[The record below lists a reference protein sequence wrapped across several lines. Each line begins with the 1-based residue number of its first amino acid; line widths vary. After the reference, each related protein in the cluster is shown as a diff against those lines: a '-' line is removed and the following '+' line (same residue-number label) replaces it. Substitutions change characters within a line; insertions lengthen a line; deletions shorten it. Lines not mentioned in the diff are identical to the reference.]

1 MNTNLK
7 RMRKINKAHKK
18 GSGKQ
23 MKAIRN
29 KIHQKKKI
37 IRKRIRILRKPNPM
51 KIKKMKKKKKRNS
64 FNNNLNNRKK
74 LSKNQKKKIDKD

>member
-7 RMRKINKAHKK
+7 KMRKINKAHKK
-18 GSGKQ
+18 IGSGKQ

-37 IRKRIRILRKPNPM
+37 IRRRIRILRKTNPM
-51 KIKKMKKKKKRNS
+51 KIKKMKKKKKKRNL

-74 LSKNQKKKIDKD
+74 LSKN